1 MDGSRPLHGLA
12 ERVRAARSR
21 MRLTQADFAE
31 RMAVTPLTVHR
42 WETGQSRPRAL
53 ALDRL
58 RALEESVAPRGA
70 DARAGAP
77 SGGPEP
83 LSVPLDFAGDPAA
96 VLLVAEAHRLA
107 HGHQFNAAFAS
118 ETARIDPLPHQRIAV
133 YERML
138 KQEPLRFLL
147 ADDAGA
153 GKTIMTGLYMR
164 EMLFRRRIR
173 RVLIVAPAGLVGNWE
188 RELRTLFRLQ
198 CRIVS
203 GADAR
208 VDARTG
214 ANPFSGPGGDRA
226 IVSLDTLASER
237 AFAALCAPE
246 VAPYDLVVFDEAHK
260 LSASRTG
267 GRVTRTRRYR
277 LAEALAG
284 GAAEGAATAEGG
296 GSSANAPGGGDPFA
310 GLSWAARHLLL
321 LTATPHMS
329 ATGCTRCSTARRRP
343 RSSTGCGTRS
353 GACSPRSTP
362 PRCSPSPPEASSGPR
377 SRSLLPPALPPG
389 PLPPGERPDRVLVG
403 PR

>member
-1 MDGSRPLHGLA
+1 
-12 ERVRAARSR
+12 

-58 RALEESVAPRGA
+58 REVEEAIASRGA
-70 DARAGAP
+70 GPRADAP
-77 SGGPEP
+77 SGGSAAA
-83 LSVPLDFAGDPAA
+83 SVPLDFAGDPAA

-164 EMLFRRRIR
+164 EVLFRRRIR

-208 VDARTG
+208 GG
-214 ANPFSGPGGDRA
+214 ANPFSGAGGDRVV
-226 IVSLDTLASER
+226 VSLDTLAAER
-237 AFAALCAPE
+237 TFAALRSPE

-260 LSASRTG
+260 LAASRTG
-267 GRVTRTRRYR
+267 YRVTRTRRYR

-284 GAAEGAATAEGG
+284 AATDGAASISNTAAGTDDD
-296 GSSANAPGGGDPFA
+296 SQLA
-310 GLSWAARHLLL
+310 GLAWAARHLLL
-321 LTATPHMS
+321 LTATPHMGKES
-329 ATGCTRCSTARRRP
+329 PYFHLWWLLDHHAFGTPDALRRCPSGERQRHFIRRTKEEMVDLQGAPLYRQRECSTFSFDLSGGEDGEHALYLRRDHATIRAGLADFRAWASGKSDP
-343 RSSTGCGTRS
+343 RY
-353 GACSPRSTP
+353 
-362 PRCSPSPPEASSGPR
+362 
-377 SRSLLPPALPPG
+377 
-389 PLPPGERPDRVLVG
+389 
-403 PR
+403 